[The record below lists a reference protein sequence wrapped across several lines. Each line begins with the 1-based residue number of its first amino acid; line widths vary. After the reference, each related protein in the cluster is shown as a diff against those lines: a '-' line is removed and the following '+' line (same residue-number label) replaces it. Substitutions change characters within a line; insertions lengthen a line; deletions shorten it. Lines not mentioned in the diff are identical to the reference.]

1 MVPFQKK
8 PLDGD
13 GRRRRRRRAKLPFT
27 GVVISLS
34 DAGGGGSSKE
44 EGEAFKAASKASW
57 KEIRTDK
64 LLPARQE
71 TKD

>member
-1 MVPFQKK
+1 MGEGGGEGERNCRLQV
-8 PLDGD
+8 
-13 GRRRRRRRAKLPFT
+13 
-27 GVVISLS
+27 SLS
-34 DAGGGGSSKE
+34 LSQMLGGGGSSKE